1 MNQGRDRSKKVIAL
15 SFLFAA
21 MMFSFMIRFAL
32 GVVAPT
38 LMKLYNISPGTMG
51 YILSGWNWSYTG
63 SLLFAGP
70 IVDRVGPWMAMGVGS
85 AIWGLSTAVLPF
97 LATAA
102 VSLFLMRMIFG
113 LGQGILLPST
123 ATSVSRLFG
132 AKERARAISV
142 AFSGNV
148 LGLAASGAI
157 SAFILA
163 QFGWEAVFY
172 FLGGGSLLLTL
183 AWFYFYPDKRSGRQ
197 AAAEPNR
204 GEGRDHQRVPWISL
218 FRYRSTWG
226 IAFGQ
231 MGYLYAYFFFVSW
244 LPGYLVLERGM
255 TALRSGLV
263 SSLLFG
269 MGMLGTLAGGWLGD
283 YLIQRGVSPTVS
295 RKSTIGIGLS
305 GATIMVIA
313 AAYITQAW
321 LAVALL
327 TLCVGSLRL
336 ATGPANSLPI
346 DLAPRSLV
354 GSLTSIQNFFGNVGG
369 LLAPIVTGKIV
380 DATGSFVGSLV
391 VAGGMALF
399 GAISY
404 VFIMGNL
411 ETHRIE
417 PGFSAATVPLRP
429 SGAL

>member
-1 MNQGRDRSKKVIAL
+1 
-15 SFLFAA
+15 
-21 MMFSFMIRFAL
+21 
-32 GVVAPT
+32 
-38 LMKLYNISPGTMG
+38 
-51 YILSGWNWSYTG
+51 
-63 SLLFAGP
+63 
-70 IVDRVGPWMAMGVGS
+70 
-85 AIWGLSTAVLPF
+85 
-97 LATAA
+97 
-102 VSLFLMRMIFG
+102 
-113 LGQGILLPST
+113 
-123 ATSVSRLFG
+123 
-132 AKERARAISV
+132 
-142 AFSGNV
+142 
-148 LGLAASGAI
+148 
-157 SAFILA
+157 
-163 QFGWEAVFY
+163 
-172 FLGGGSLLLTL
+172 
-183 AWFYFYPDKRSGRQ
+183 
-197 AAAEPNR
+197 
-204 GEGRDHQRVPWISL
+204 
-218 FRYRSTWG
+218 
-226 IAFGQ
+226 
-231 MGYLYAYFFFVSW
+231 
-244 LPGYLVLERGM
+244 
-255 TALRSGLV
+255 
-263 SSLLFG
+263 
-269 MGMLGTLAGGWLGD
+269 
-283 YLIQRGVSPTVS
+283 
-295 RKSTIGIGLS
+295 
-305 GATIMVIA
+305 MVIA